1 MLDSNLVELISQELA
16 LTPQQVAAV
25 IHLFDSGATV
35 PFVAHYRKDLTGHIE
50 EARLEAVAERNNYY
64 IGVMNRRA
72 AIKDALEKQ
81 QKLTDDLRAQIEAA
95 TDKTVLED
103 LYLPFKNKRRT
114 KATQAEEQDLGPLA
128 DFLMRQLPIDIEEF
142 INTFVKPEKS
152 VSSPEEALGGAC
164 YILAERFALDANLRQ
179 QVRNYM
185 HQHGKITTRP
195 TKNAENTK
203 TKYESYYD
211 FSESVQRIPSHRM
224 LAILRGVKEG
234 FLRIDITIDD
244 EALFNSLLTPLVQE
258 PGSVFE
264 TALKL
269 AMQEAYTRHLRPGM
283 ENEIIETLRRGAE
296 EEAVRVFRQNAE
308 SLLLSPAAGAVRIMG
323 VVPIKRGCKV
333 AVVDAD
339 GSFLEHQTVM
349 LDADPGS
356 PETPEQIFLDL
367 MTRQNCYA
375 IVIANSP
382 GSGDVSR
389 FVKQVLS
396 KAGKPEAFALSLNSG
411 PASGYATSREG
422 REEYEDL
429 EPAIREAIFL
439 ARMVQDP
446 LAELVKVEPRSIG
459 VGQYQHDVN
468 QKLLRDGLHKTIVS
482 CVNRVGVDLNKASV
496 ALLRYVSGIQMGTA
510 QNIVAAREKLGGFT
524 NRQQLLEVDGVGP
537 KVFELSAG
545 FLRIPNAEN
554 VLDGTRIH
562 PEVYPLVEQMA
573 QTANVPVGG
582 LFGSP
587 TVLESI
593 DWKACESD
601 GIGPF
606 TLAEIR
612 VELLHPGRDA
622 RKVFKAPKLVEGIA
636 SLDDLKE
643 GMDIEGVVTNV
654 TDFGAFVDIGMQQ
667 DGLVHLSELSKRFVK
682 DPREIIKVGDVVK
695 VRVIKVDRSIPRIS
709 LSMKVLQPDP
719 KPRPRHAPR
728 PEGQHPATAEAAAA
742 PQPGAPPREEGDA
755 RGAPDRRRRRD
766 EQPRRR
772 PAAESEEAAQAR
784 RRRAEAE
791 GDRRPARSDRDHGD
805 DHDRRH
811 SRGPRRDKGAAPV
824 KYGDEGSR
832 INTLLAD
839 QLAALREKLGAK

>member
-25 IHLFDSGATV
+25 IHLFDSGATA
-35 PFVAHYRKDLTGHIE
+35 PFIAHYRKDVTGHIE
-50 EARLEAVAERNNYY
+50 EAKLEAVAERNNYY

-72 AIKDALEKQ
+72 AIKEALEKQ
-81 QKLTDDLRAQIEAA
+81 EKLTDELRAQIDAA
-95 TDKTVLED
+95 TDKVVLED
-103 LYLPFKNKRRT
+103 IYLPFKNKRRT
-114 KATQAEEQDLGPLA
+114 KATQAEEQGLAPLA

-179 QVRNYM
+179 QVRKYM
-185 HQHGKITTRP
+185 QQHGKITTRP
-195 TKNAENTK
+195 TKNAENAK
-203 TKYESYYD
+203 TKYESYYE

-234 FLRIDITIDD
+234 FLRIDVTIDD
-244 EALFNSLLTPLVQE
+244 EALFNSLLTPMVQE
-258 PGSVFE
+258 SGSVFE

-283 ENEIIETLRRGAE
+283 ENEIIESLRRIAE

-308 SLLLSPAAGAVRIMG
+308 SLLLSPAAGPVRIMG

-333 AVVDAD
+333 AVADID

-349 LDADPGS
+349 LDAEPGS
-356 PETPEQIFLDL
+356 EQSPEQIFLDL
-367 MTRQNCYA
+367 MNRQNCYA

-396 KAGKPEAFALSLNSG
+396 KAGKADAFALSLNSG

-562 PEVYPLVEQMA
+562 PENYPLIEKMA
-573 QTANVPVGG
+573 QGANIAIDG

-587 TVLESI
+587 AVLENI
-593 DWKACESD
+593 DWKSFESD
-601 GIGPF
+601 GAGPF

-612 VELLHPGRDA
+612 VELLHPGRDI
-622 RKVFKAPKLVEGIA
+622 RKSFKAPKLVEGIA

-728 PEGQHPATAEAAAA
+728 PQEGTRPASADAAAPQAAAA
-742 PQPGAPPREEGDA
+742 PQEEGDA
-755 RGAPDRRRRRD
+755 RSPERRRRRD

-772 PAAESEEAAQAR
+772 PESEEAMQAR
-784 RRRAEAE
+784 RRRSDSE
-791 GDRRPARSDRDHGD
+791 GDRRQRSDRDHGD
-805 DHDRRH
+805 DHDRKH
-811 SRGPRRDKGAAPV
+811 GKGPRRDKGATPM

-839 QLAALREKLGAK
+839 QLAALREKIASK